1 MASIHA
7 NYEVIALSGTQTHS
21 TGRETG
27 VISAATVH
35 QIYCLAA
42 GSIII
47 TPMKGNPFT
56 WAATTN
62 ASIDVLVKA
71 TTVSSG
77 TFIAFRS
84 RLDPMPGRVIPRAT
98 ENS

>member
-7 NYEVIALSGTQTHS
+7 NFEVVALSGTQSHP
-21 TGRETG
+21 TGRETN
-27 VISAATVH
+27 VITATTIH

-42 GSIII
+42 GAIVI
-47 TPMKGNPFT
+47 TPMKGPSFT
-56 WAATTN
+56 WN
-62 ASIDVLVKA
+62 ASINTSMDVLVKA

-84 RLDPMPGRVIPRAT
+84 KLDFGQGRMIPAALP
-98 ENS
+98 NN

>member
-7 NYEVIALSGTQTHS
+7 NFETVALSGTQSHY

-27 VISAATVH
+27 VISSTTIH
-35 QIYCLAA
+35 QIYCLSA

-47 TPMKGNPFT
+47 TPLKGPSFT
-56 WAATTN
+56 WAATINT
-62 ASIDVLVKA
+62 SIDVLVKA

-77 TFIAFRS
+77 TFIGFKS
-84 RLDPMPGRVIPRAT
+84 KLDPMPGRVIPRAT
-98 ENS
+98 GD